1 MKKTSKKS
9 YLFPLSILALAVLV
23 ATSYQLL
30 APKPTQLGI
39 NQITVSGTQRYVA
52 PNGSD
57 TNNGSEATPYK
68 TLGKAINSAGPGD
81 VVWIKPG
88 TYKENIKINNK
99 KGTPDAPIRIVGT
112 STSPADYPIWD
123 GGNTGYAKNTDNPA
137 LTLTNSSWI
146 TIERLK
152 FQSSGLASVFVD
164 ASHYITFRRNVMDY
178 LKYGVLSRNK
188 SSHLLIEYNEF
199 YQSYPSNSTWTQLK
213 DSKWEG
219 GAYTSFSGAGMNIIR
234 NNYFHDQFNSV
245 FMYRDV
251 RVGNYYDAN
260 VWIYR
265 NRFERIVDDPYE
277 PETYA
282 VNNHFFH
289 NTLIDTH
296 RLISLAPED
305 GKAPLQGPIYVYGNM
320 MILKKDPTKE
330 PTRENSAYKLELS
343 PNSWA
348 NGIYL
353 FNNSIDVSYAGTNG
367 SGIDFL
373 SSTVSNV
380 THINHAYKS
389 LKNVFG
395 SSKLTLKNSTFSHD
409 MATNLGYTENP
420 GFAQDPAFTNSS
432 GENLT
437 LSANSPAKGKGREL
451 TVSSGFS
458 NNNVIAAGADLGA
471 FNASGTDFKSFP
483 SPAYMTP
490 PGGEDSSFPA
500 NTAWPADI
508 IPGFTPPS
516 GPSWLTGVVTTPNPT
531 ATPTPTPTQTP
542 STVPSATPA
551 PSPSVIPTPSVS
563 AKPGDLNNDGAVDIK
578 DFNRLISNFG
588 NPYTILDF
596 NLIISNFG
604 K

>member
-1 MKKTSKKS
+1 M
-9 YLFPLSILALAVLV
+9 A

-30 APKPTQLGI
+30 APKPTQVGI

-68 TLGKAINSAGPGD
+68 TLGKAINAAAPGD

-88 TYKENIKINNK
+88 TYKENLKINNK

-112 STSPADYPIWD
+112 STSPADYPVWD
-123 GGNTGYAKNTDNPA
+123 GSNPGYTKNTDNPA

-152 FQSSGLASVFVD
+152 FQSSGLSSVFVD

-178 LKYGVLSRNK
+178 LKYGILARNK
-188 SSHLLIEYNEF
+188 SSHILIEYNEF

-219 GAYTSFSGAGMNIIR
+219 GAYTSFGGAGMNTIR
-234 NNYFHDQFNSV
+234 YNYFHDQFNSV
-245 FMYRDV
+245 YMNRDV

-277 PETYA
+277 PETFA
-282 VNNHFFH
+282 VNNHFYH

-296 RLISLAPED
+296 RMISLAPE
-305 GKAPLQGPIYVYGNM
+305 GGSTPLQGPIYVYGNM
-320 MILKKDPTKE
+320 MVLKNNPTKE
-330 PTRENSAYKLELS
+330 SGRENSAYKLELS
-343 PNSWA
+343 PNIWTK
-348 NGIYL
+348 GIYL
-353 FNNSIDVSYAGTNG
+353 FNNSVDVSYPGTNG
-367 SGIDFL
+367 SGLDFFTT
-373 SSTVSNV
+373 TVPNF
-380 THINHAYKS
+380 THINHVYRS
-389 LKNVFG
+389 LKNVFNE
-395 SSKLTLKNSTFSHD
+395 SNLKLTNSIISHD

-420 GFAQDPAFTNSS
+420 GFAQDPAFTNSN

-451 TVSSGFS
+451 TVSGGFS
-458 NNNVIAAGADLGA
+458 SNNVIAAGADLGA

-500 NTAWPADI
+500 SHDWPADI

-516 GPSWLTGVVTTPNPT
+516 GPIWLTG
-531 ATPTPTPTQTP
+531 ATPTPTP
-542 STVPSATPA
+542 
-551 PSPSVIPTPSVS
+551 SVIPTPTAS
-563 AKPGDLNNDGAVDIK
+563 AKPGDLNNDGKVDIK